1 MNGLFKELI
10 RCAVTADGS
19 LGSVPEDREWAELL
33 KTARKQSV
41 IGVTFPVIDRIP
53 VESGPALGVYSKWAL
68 LDEKIRSNHGK
79 TVSRA
84 RELCRILEQA
94 GFRHCILKGIGTARY
109 YPEPSRRQSGD
120 IDIWVEG
127 DRKETVSFLRS
138 RWTVKDV
145 VYHHCEADIF
155 PDVKV
160 EVHFTPSWMNSPF
173 ANRKLQQYYRN
184 SFDRQC
190 LNLDEGLGVPVPT
203 AEFSAVHCLVHIYRH
218 ILFEGVGLRQF
229 MDMYFILKNLS
240 ASGRDEVRAIVK
252 KLGLKRCA
260 GAVMYVIRELFDIEE
275 ERLLFKPDSRTG
287 DFLLKEITLSGDFG
301 IFDKRNKKVKG
312 QSPIRKAYV
321 RMTRLF
327 RFIGFAPMEVVFAP
341 CFKTWQYFWK
351 NQYNT

>member
-10 RCAVTADGS
+10 RCAVTDDGS

-84 RELCRILEQA
+84 RELCGILEQA

-127 DRKETVSFLRS
+127 DRKDIVSFLRS

-160 EVHFTPSWMNSPF
+160 EVHFTPSWMNNPF
-173 ANRKLQQYYRN
+173 ANRKLQRYYSCSFTRQSRN
-184 SFDRQC
+184 V
-190 LNLDEGLGVPVPT
+190 DEGLGVAVPT
-203 AEFSAVHCLVHIYRH
+203 VEFSAVHCIVHIYRH
-218 ILFEGVGLRQF
+218 ILHEGVGLRQF
-229 MDMYFILKNLS
+229 MDLYFILKNLTED
-240 ASGRDEVRAIVK
+240 GREEVRESLE
-252 KLGLKRCA
+252 KLGLRRCTE
-260 GAVMYVIRELFDIEE
+260 AVMYVLKDLFGIEY
-275 ERLLFKPDSRTG
+275 ERLLFKPDEKNGRFVLNEVSM
-287 DFLLKEITLSGDFG
+287 SGNFG
-301 IFDKRNKKVKG
+301 IFDKRNKTVYWK
-312 QSPIRKAYV
+312 SLLRRAAIR
-321 RMTRLF
+321 MSRLA
-327 RFIGFAPMEVVFAP
+327 RFTGFAPLEVFFAP
-341 CFKTWQYFWK
+341 GFKVWQHFWK
-351 NQYNT
+351 KQYNT